1 MRVLYFETNSG
12 ASGDMINAALYDLL
26 SEEQQQ
32 DYIKTMNSLFVDKVD
47 AKADIV
53 DKFGII
59 GKKISFEIDGVEE
72 SAETVAGKHHHYH
85 TSYKDVKEIIG
96 GFNIEEKIK
105 DDALAVYSILARAES
120 KVHGTE
126 IEEIHF
132 HEVGHLDAICDIT
145 GASYLV
151 NQLGVDR
158 IISTP
163 VPTGFGT
170 VKCAHGIL
178 PVPAPA
184 TAEILKGM
192 VSYQGNVESE
202 MLTPTGAAILKHFV
216 ADFGERPIG
225 RIEKIG
231 IGMGTKTFLDSSNM
245 LRSFLIE
252 V

>member
-1 MRVLYFETNSG
+1 V
-12 ASGDMINAALYDLL
+12 
-26 SEEQQQ
+26 
-32 DYIKTMNSLFVDKVD
+32 
-47 AKADIV
+47 
-53 DKFGII
+53 
-59 GKKISFEIDGVEE
+59 
-72 SAETVAGKHHHYH
+72 
-85 TSYKDVKEIIG
+85 
-96 GFNIEEKIK
+96 
-105 DDALAVYSILARAES
+105 
-120 KVHGTE
+120 
-126 IEEIHF
+126 
-132 HEVGHLDAICDIT
+132 
-145 GASYLV
+145 
-151 NQLGVDR
+151 GVDR

>member
-1 MRVLYFETNSG
+1 MRVLYLETNSG
-12 ASGDMINAALYDLL
+12 ASGDMLNASLFDLL
-26 SEEQQQ
+26 SEEQQL
-32 DYIKTMNSLFVDKVD
+32 DYVKTMNGLFVDKVK
-47 AKADIV
+47 AKTENV
-53 DKFGII
+53 DKSGII

-72 SAETVAGKHHHYH
+72 SAETIAGKHHHHH
-85 TSYKDVKEIIG
+85 TSYKEIKEIIAQ
-96 GFNIEEKIK
+96 FNIDEKTK
-105 DDALAVYSILARAES
+105 KDALDVYSILASAES
-120 KVHGTE
+120 KVHGTKV
-126 IEEIHF
+126 EEIHF

-231 IGMGTKTFLDSSNM
+231 IGMGTKTFPDSSNM
-245 LRSFLIE
+245 LRSFLMEI
-252 V
+252 